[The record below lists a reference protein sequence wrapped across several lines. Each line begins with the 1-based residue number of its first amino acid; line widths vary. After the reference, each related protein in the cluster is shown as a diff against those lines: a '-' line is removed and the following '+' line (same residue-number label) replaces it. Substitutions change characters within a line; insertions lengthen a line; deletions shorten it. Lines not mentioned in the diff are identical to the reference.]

1 MNVSFIGLGVQGK
14 YLAIN
19 LAEAGHDLMV
29 YDLRPEPLAEL
40 ASHGAKVAKSC
51 REAGAHAE
59 ISCVCVLDDDQLRSA
74 VSGADGVLA
83 GIRPG
88 SLVVSHSTVEPQ
100 TIAELAQAAKACDV
114 EFLDAPVSGGEL
126 GAKNK
131 TMAYM
136 VGGSPQAFARCRP
149 VFETSGTNV
158 IHAGPSG
165 SGIRAKLAHQLI
177 VCVNMLSAY
186 EGMRVGQEA
195 GLTPEVLENT
205 INAGLAQ
212 SRVADRW
219 FKRKL
224 GAHSR
229 DLFSKDLRLCLKFA
243 AELKVPVPG
252 AALAQ
257 QMLDRIET

>member
-1 MNVSFIGLGVQGK
+1 MKVSFIGLGVQGK

-19 LAEAGHDLMV
+19 LADAGHDLMV

-59 ISCVCVLDDDQLRSA
+59 ISCVCVLDDEQLRNA

-83 GIRPG
+83 GVRPG
-88 SLVVSHSTVEPQ
+88 SIVVSHSTVEPE
-100 TIAELAQAAKACDV
+100 TIAELAQAAKARDV
-114 EFLDAPVSGGEL
+114 EFVDAPVSGSEP
-126 GAKNK
+126 GATNK

-136 VGGSPQAFARCRP
+136 VGGSPEAFARCRP
-149 VFETSGTNV
+149 VFETSGSNIV
-158 IHAGPSG
+158 HAGPSG
-165 SGIRAKLAHQLI
+165 SGIRTKLAHQLM

-186 EGMRVGQEA
+186 EGMRLGLEA
-195 GLTPEVLENT
+195 GLAPEVLEKA
-205 INAGLAQ
+205 INAGSAQ

-224 GAHSR
+224 GPHAR
-229 DLFSKDLRLCLKFA
+229 EVFYKDLRLCLKFA
-243 AELKVPVPG
+243 HELKVPIPG

-257 QMLDRIET
+257 QMLDRIVT